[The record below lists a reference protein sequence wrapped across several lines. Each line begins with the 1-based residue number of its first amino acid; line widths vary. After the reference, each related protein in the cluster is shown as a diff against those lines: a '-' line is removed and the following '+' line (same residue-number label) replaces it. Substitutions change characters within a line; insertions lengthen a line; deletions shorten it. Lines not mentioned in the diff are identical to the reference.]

1 MKIYIPIK
9 LELIRLTVKGNCQPT
24 EYINLIDTTHELTIQ
39 FIIKQFSGYM
49 FKCSKFKTTIDVR
62 HCIGGENGKSQRVS
76 LFGIKPKEAVEILTK
91 KLT

>member
-1 MKIYIPIK
+1 
-9 LELIRLTVKGNCQPT
+9 
-24 EYINLIDTTHELTIQ
+24 
-39 FIIKQFSGYM
+39 M